1 MSFQLCRK
9 KSTIEEIRE
18 RFDHDVERFSN
29 LETGQQ
35 ATIDAPLVLDLASK
49 VVAKALPNANR
60 LLDLG
65 CGAGNFTIKVLQR
78 LPNVDCHLVDLS
90 SAMLKRAEQRVS
102 SVTTG
107 RVQTYQSDLRAL
119 SFSDPFDLILAG
131 AVLHHLRDEED
142 WKTVFRKLHSWLRP
156 GGFLLVWDI
165 AIFDH
170 PAIQEVMWRR
180 FGDYL
185 ASIKGPEYRDTV
197 FAYIDKE
204 DSPRSLPFQ
213 LRLLADTGFT
223 EFEVLHRNCVFACY
237 YGKR

>member
-1 MSFQLCRK
+1 MPE

-18 RFDHDVERFSN
+18 RFDKDVERFSN

-35 ATIDAPLVLDLASK
+35 ATMDAPLVLDLVSN
-49 VVAKALPNANR
+49 VVAEALPDAR
-60 LLDLG
+60 QVLDLG

-78 LPNVDCHLVDLS
+78 FSNLNCHLVDLS
-90 SAMLKRAEQRVS
+90 AAMLKRARQRIS
-102 SVTTG
+102 PVTTG
-107 RVQTYQSDLRAL
+107 RVETYHSDLRSL
-119 SFSDPFDLILAG
+119 TFSDGSFDLILAG
-131 AVLHHLRDEED
+131 AVLHHLRGEDD

-170 PAIQEVMWRR
+170 PAIQKVMWQR

-204 DSPRSLPFQ
+204 DSPRSLAFQ